1 MYKVTLEAAR
11 VNAGLNQTQVAKK
24 IGVGLTTICR
34 WETGKSKPPIDKM
47 LKMCE
52 LYGVPVEMIKFQ
64 EV

>member
-11 VNAGLNQTQVAKK
+11 VNAGLNQTQAAKK

-34 WETGKSKPPIDKM
+34 WETGKGKPPIDKV

-52 LYGVPVEMIKFQ
+52 VYDVPLENIQ
-64 EV
+64 I